1 MNADL
6 REYLGP
12 FIQNRTNVL
21 SLSTYSSFTSL
32 HKIKQQQGYSAVK
45 SRKCGN
51 NILLTK
57 ENFKGEKL
65 SMLNLIN
72 TKNMVHI
79 AVLEEQEYVESWCV
93 RMKRKNGLE
102 SNEWSQTKVSF
113 TTPLKKWKD
122 EIF

>member
-1 MNADL
+1 
-6 REYLGP
+6 
-12 FIQNRTNVL
+12 
-21 SLSTYSSFTSL
+21 
-32 HKIKQQQGYSAVK
+32 
-45 SRKCGN
+45 
-51 NILLTK
+51 
-57 ENFKGEKL
+57 
-65 SMLNLIN
+65 MLNLIN